1 MIDLAQHDIG
11 GRLVLVVDDDSRI
24 RLYIRT
30 ILQSVGVQVLEAG
43 DGLEALEVFHASKSR
58 VDLVITDIRMP
69 RMSGT
74 DLASSLRSDAPA
86 IPLILV
92 SGEAAPADV
101 VDRAVDAHQ
110 ILKEHAAR
118 PDREV
123 SDLGVAHLSGR
134 QPDRLAGRAQRGVRK
149 RLPKI

>member
-101 VDRAVDAHQ
+101 VDPRN
-110 ILKEHAAR
+110 
-118 PDREV
+118 
-123 SDLGVAHLSGR
+123 GVLFIEKPFA
-134 QPDRLAGRAQRGVRK
+134 
-149 RLPKI
+149 